1 MARWGHKI
9 INFCV
14 EINVTQWLTFIGDAE
29 GTGILGRDNYIY
41 SGASAT
47 DIDVDEPVRR
57 K

>member
-1 MARWGHKI
+1 MI
-9 INFCV
+9 DV
-14 EINVTQWLTFIGDAE
+14 IGDAE